1 MFYAK
6 YVALAVLALFS
17 MFGCAQQPVEQP
29 QPQKICCLF
38 VMGGDMLI
46 EDLMTK
52 EECLQ
57 RPRGEVVAVDPGHY
71 APHPCCPDSAGP
83 TCGDPAP

>member
-1 MFYAK
+1 
-6 YVALAVLALFS
+6 
-17 MFGCAQQPVEQP
+17 
-29 QPQKICCLF
+29 
-38 VMGGDMLI
+38 
-46 EDLMTK
+46 MTK

-83 TCGDPAP
+83 TCGDAAP

>member
-1 MFYAK
+1 MFSIKHA
-6 YVALAVLALFS
+6 ALALPALLLLS
-17 MFGCAQQPVEQP
+17 NCAPKPVEP
-29 QPQKICCLF
+29 PAPEKICCFF

-83 TCGDPAP
+83 TCGDAAH